1 MDFSAYPLYLK
12 ASDIVDMLQCSRSK
26 AYDYMHQSGLINKR
40 LGKIARVPR
49 DQFIMWVS
57 GQKESA

>member
-1 MDFSAYPLYLK
+1 MDFTAYPLYLK
-12 ASDIVDMLQCSRSK
+12 ASDIVNMLQCSRSK
-26 AYDYMHQSGLINKR
+26 AYDFMHKSGLINKR

-57 GQKESA
+57 GQSE